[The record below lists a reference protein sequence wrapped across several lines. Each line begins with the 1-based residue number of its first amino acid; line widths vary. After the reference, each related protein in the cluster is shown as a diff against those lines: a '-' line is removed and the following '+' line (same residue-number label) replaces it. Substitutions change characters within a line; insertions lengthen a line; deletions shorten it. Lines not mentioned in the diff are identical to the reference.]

1 MTLSNVR
8 LSNLC
13 YYGIWISKVKLGNAR
28 FALGRVYIYIYIY
41 IKNEVV
47 KLDFMVF
54 G

>member
-1 MTLSNVR
+1 MEYGSAKLSSEM
-8 LSNLC
+8 LDLLW
-13 YYGIWISKVKLGNAR
+13 GG
-28 FALGRVYIYIYIY
+28 FIYIY

>member
-1 MTLSNVR
+1 MEYGSAKLSSEM
-8 LSNLC
+8 LDLLW
-13 YYGIWISKVKLGNAR
+13 GGFI
-28 FALGRVYIYIYIY
+28 YIYIYIY

>member
-28 FALGRVYIYIYIY
+28 FALERVYIYIYIY
-41 IKNEVV
+41 IYISKM
-47 KLDFMVF
+47 KLSS
-54 G
+54 

>member
-28 FALGRVYIYIYIY
+28 FALGRVYIYIYI
-41 IKNEVV
+41 KNEVV